1 MRNFVRR
8 TAMLAGPAALV
19 MSAMLI
25 PASAASAAPRP
36 GSSTRVPAASCS
48 SDEKQGGVDELSV
61 EIPRAVTDAPHPTV
75 VDTYIELWY
84 SPTCR
89 YVWAVEGGGGF
100 SSDHI
105 WVYNEDT
112 GATENA
118 YYPTIAT
125 AAIDDAGTQSH
136 ACIENDGALE
146 TLNKTCTGYF

>member
-1 MRNFVRR
+1 
-8 TAMLAGPAALV
+8 MLAGPAALV

-25 PASAASAAPRP
+25 PAGAASAASAAPRL
-36 GSSTRVPAASCS
+36 GASTRVPATSCS

-75 VDTYIELWY
+75 VDTYIDLWY

-89 YVWAVEGGGGF
+89 YVWAVEGGTGF
-100 SSDHI
+100 SSDQF

-118 YYPTIAT
+118 SYPTTAT
-125 AAIDDAGTQSH
+125 AAIDDAGTESH
-136 ACIENDGALE
+136 ACIENGGAME

>member
-1 MRNFVRR
+1 
-8 TAMLAGPAALV
+8 MLAGPAALV

-25 PASAASAAPRP
+25 PAGAASAASAAPRP
-36 GSSTRVPAASCS
+36 GASTRVPATSCS

-61 EIPRAVTDAPHPTV
+61 EITRAVADAPHPTV

-89 YVWAVEGGGGF
+89 YVWAVEGGSGF
-100 SSDHI
+100 GSDHI

-118 YYPTIAT
+118 YYPTAAT

-136 ACIENDGALE
+136 ACIENDGATE

>member
-1 MRNFVRR
+1 
-8 TAMLAGPAALV
+8 MLAVPAALV

-25 PASAASAAPRP
+25 PAGAASAASAAPRL
-36 GSSTRVPAASCS
+36 GASTRVPATSCS
-48 SDEKQGGVDELSV
+48 SDEKQGGVEELSV
-61 EIPRAVTDAPHPTV
+61 ELPRAVTDTPHPTV
-75 VDTYIELWY
+75 VDTYIELWYIELWY

-89 YVWAVEGGGGF
+89 YVWAVEGGSGF

-118 YYPTIAT
+118 YYPATAT

-136 ACIENDGALE
+136 ACSENDGAME